1 MPKKLNHDLRSAIIK
16 AHLDIEDSIHQII
29 TQIGYSYCLGEKRPL
44 NIERY
49 LELVREANKA
59 LDELLVDWNNEKKE

>member
-1 MPKKLNHDLRSAIIK
+1 MPKELNHDLLSAIIR

-29 TQIGYSYCLGEKRPL
+29 TQIGYSYSLGEKRPV

-49 LELVREANKA
+49 LKLTREVNKA
-59 LDELLVDWNNEKKE
+59 LDELLADWDDEKKE